1 MVYGVEQ
8 LSWRALWPPEHAFHV
23 SRFLFFFFFFF
34 CQEGEIEELYG
45 QTGSTGGC
53 GGWKSGWKSETK
65 DESLKVGGK
74 MPNTG
79 NALFFLIQLSAAI
92 MNWH

>member
-1 MVYGVEQ
+1 M
-8 LSWRALWPPEHAFHV
+8 ALEF
-23 SRFLFFFFFFF
+23 STQTDLFLIKCFSSFFSFFLFFFF

-92 MNWH
+92 MN